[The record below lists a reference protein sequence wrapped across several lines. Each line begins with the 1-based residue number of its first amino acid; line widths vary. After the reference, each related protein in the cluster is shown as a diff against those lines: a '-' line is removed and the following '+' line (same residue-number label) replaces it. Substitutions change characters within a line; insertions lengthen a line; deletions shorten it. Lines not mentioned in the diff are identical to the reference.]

1 MVQEIFDPTT
11 IEIVRNLVLAD
22 NLCFSSA
29 LDGKTDIIQK
39 MGRTILGREDII
51 IDEVQTQR
59 TITQVGDHSAVFD
72 ILARSSSGSLID
84 IEIQRSFCGWEDLSG
99 RIKLYSS
106 LLMLKSQDKGE
117 PYSMSRESIIIFI
130 MDRDVMKRG
139 LPVYEYKVRN
149 QLGEDLRDFGLTIV
163 LANGE
168 YRDNMESEIS
178 KLFSDLY
185 EADPEKVKVPELK
198 EIMKS
203 MKEGNEPMTKVDA
216 ILSRVRE
223 ESMASGMAK
232 GMAEGMASGIAK
244 GMAEGMAKGSANA
257 SIQHAKKLI
266 ELGMPYQQIAWVI
279 DSSEEEVAEIA
290 ERMATAPLD

>member
-1 MVQEIFDPTT
+1 MTQEIFDPTT
-11 IEIVRNLVLAD
+11 IEIVRDLVLAD

-29 LDGKTDIIQK
+29 LDGRTDIIQK
-39 MGRTILGREDII
+39 MVRTILGREDII
-51 IDEVQTQR
+51 IDEVHTQR
-59 TITQVGDHSAVFD
+59 TITQIGDHSAVFD
-72 ILARSSSGSLID
+72 ILARSSSGGLID
-84 IEIQRSFCGWEDLSG
+84 IEIQRSFCGWEDLAG

-130 MDRDVMKRG
+130 MDKDVMKRG

-168 YRDNMESEIS
+168 YRDNIESEIS

-185 EADPEKVKVPELK
+185 EADPEKMKVPELK

-223 ESMASGMAK
+223 ETL
-232 GMAEGMASGIAK
+232 
-244 GMAEGMAKGSANA
+244 AEGMAKGAANA
-257 SIQHAKKLI
+257 SIQYTKKLI
-266 ELGMPYQQIAWVI
+266 ELGMPYQQIAGVI
-279 DSSEEEVAEIA
+279 DSSVEEVIKIA
-290 ERMATAPLD
+290 ERMGKA